1 MFLSAAISVNKSP
14 LQAVIPLL
22 SLMPDKL
29 HFSLLFML
37 GLMIGLLSFF
47 LGPSGELG
55 GMLPETYV
63 CFHL

>member
-37 GLMIGLLSFF
+37 GLMIG
-47 LGPSGELG
+47 
-55 GMLPETYV
+55 
-63 CFHL
+63 